1 VNRASWEDIAHAIR
15 DSITMEDVLEFYCPS
30 TPRQHHRCPCPIHNG
45 KDYNFSYMEKGYKCF
60 SCGAKGDVIT
70 FVQTICEYERRSDAM
85 RRINSDFRLGL
96 PLGGEVL
103 SASQSASL
111 ALKRAE
117 AKAKQEAEDA
127 WENEYR
133 SLTDEWIRLDKVRR
147 TADPSSDE
155 YAEAVKNIDRIAFMI
170 DDLPEDNMLQPKQ
183 EATPAEPSWGLDCG
197 EKDKPKNVISNYLEV
212 MRHDKW
218 YSGVRFNEISN
229 RAEIH
234 NVKGGQLEIAPWS
247 DADEAQSMNY
257 IEQKYLLYS
266 KDKHSSALRI
276 LFDERRYNP
285 IKDIVDAVE
294 WDGKPRCTEFLIKWG
309 KVEDSAYTREVSRL
323 IFAGGIH
330 RLYEP
335 GCKFEDVPILMGAQ
349 GCGKSTL
356 IRFLAIH
363 DDYFG
368 ELKLVEGQSAIE
380 NLSGKWII
388 EIPELSAFTKAKDQE
403 AIKAF
408 ISRQRD
414 SYRKPYDRNT
424 TELPRRCTFLG
435 SSNDLQPL
443 VDLTGNRRYYP
454 IVCNCNGYDI
464 YDHEAEIREYILQ
477 CWAEARE
484 HLHDEFMQPFAD
496 RNLLDKFR
504 EAQDNAMQDDW
515 RVGAIEAF
523 LERKNSGEM
532 TCVREIFHLALY
544 PDVPKE
550 PTFSEAKDVG
560 KIMNR
565 VQGWERVGVRRIGSY
580 GKQNCWRKTAQKEEK
595 PFWEG

>member
-1 VNRASWEDIAHAIR
+1 MNRASWEDIAHAIR

-30 TPRQHHRCPCPIHNG
+30 TPRRHHRCPCPIHNG

-85 RRINSDFRLGL
+85 RRINSDFRLDL
-96 PLGGEVL
+96 PLSGEAL

-155 YAEAVKNIDRIAFMI
+155 YAEAVKNIDRISFMI

-218 YSGVRFNEISN
+218 YSGIRFNEVGN

-234 NVKGGQLEIAPWS
+234 RMNGDELEIVPWS

-266 KDKHSSALRI
+266 KDKHASALRI

-285 IKDIVDAVE
+285 IKDIVDSIE

-335 GCKFEDVPILMGAQ
+335 GCKFEDIPILIGDQ

-356 IRFLAIH
+356 CRYLAIN

-368 ELKLVEGQSAIE
+368 ELKIMEGQAAIE
-380 NLSGKWII
+380 NLSGKWVL
-388 EIPELSAFTKAKDQE
+388 EIPEMSAFTKAKDQE

-408 ISRQRD
+408 VSRQRD

-424 TELPRRCTFLG
+424 TELLRRCVFLAT
-435 SSNDLQPL
+435 SNDRNPL
-443 VDLTGNRRYYP
+443 VDKTGNRRWYP
-454 IVCNCNGYDI
+454 VECNCVGYDI
-464 YDHEAEIREYILQ
+464 YDNEKTIRDYILQ

-484 HLHDEFMQPFAD
+484 HLHDSLMKPFAD
-496 RNLLDKFR
+496 RKLLDKFR

-515 RVGAIEAF
+515 RVGAIQAF
-523 LERKNSGEM
+523 LERKNPGEL
-532 TCVREIFHLALY
+532 TCVRELCHMALSPN
-544 PDVPKE
+544 PDFPKE
-550 PTFSEAKDVG
+550 PSLVESKDIG
-560 KIMNR
+560 KIMDR
-565 VQGWERVGVRRIGSY
+565 FKGWKRVGSKRIGMY
-580 GKQNCWRKTAQKEEK
+580 GVQKCWVKKEEVSV
-595 PFWEG
+595 G